1 MKNLIL
7 GFLTLLFANSC
18 SSDSRP
24 EGLLSEDK
32 MVEVL
37 VDIHMA
43 EGMASSL
50 PIPYDSSKKIYPVL
64 EREVFLKHQIADSVY
79 MESFQYYL
87 RDSRVMERIYARTI
101 DSLALKE
108 KIGDQ

>member
-1 MKNLIL
+1 VKKIIILIL
-7 GFLTLLFANSC
+7 GIASGYACSNS
-18 SSDSRP
+18 SAP
-24 EGLLSEDK
+24 KGLISEDK

-50 PIPYDSSKKIYPVL
+50 PIPYDSSKKIYPIF
-64 EREVFLKHQIADSVY
+64 EKEVFLKHNIEDSVY
-79 MESFQYYL
+79 MKSFEYYL
-87 RDSRVMERIYARTI
+87 RDAKTMERIYSRTI

-108 KIGDQ
+108 KLGDQ

>member
-1 MKNLIL
+1 VKKISIII
-7 GFLTLLFANSC
+7 LTLSLCYAC
-18 SSDSRP
+18 STDSRP
-24 EGLLSEDK
+24 EGILSEDK
-32 MVEVL
+32 MVDVL

-43 EGMASSL
+43 EGISSSL
-50 PIPYDSSKKIYPVL
+50 SIPFDSSKMIYPIL
-64 EREVFLKHQIADSVY
+64 EEEVFRKHQVPDSVF

-87 RDSRVMERIYARTI
+87 RNTKQMERIYARTI